1 MIKTCVF
8 ALLALS
14 VFAANLTPGTRL
26 PHALDDMIHN
36 NLGSAAPFEDNLKAV
51 HRVSKDLSPS
61 KSAEI
66 LAFLATEL
74 PWANMKSLNT
84 IVQNSFKLEENRVE
98 SHYIFQSF
106 SQLAEFRYTLINLVR
121 NKESFKIVVSQET
134 RKAFGIQKDTIYH
147 DLRSSPFGLP
157 FDSET
162 ILFNEQGD
170 EKEFH
175 EFNRNKLMAGLKII
189 RGTQRT
195 ELLSFDIGGVIKGAT
210 DAINGFTDCWKNIVS
225 AFKTVKK
232 EELKQTIN
240 GEGFKKYM
248 TKSRYIRSIG
258 IPNDKWSVYLPY
270 YLRLTGADRNPR
282 VKQDFSDILALAEFL
297 PENAWN
303 ANDFTFDINT
313 GGTCNSAVALTR
325 NDIIDQ
331 RSHIITV
338 IVDGSFQ
345 LAPHILIYENY
356 KSVAGGIV
364 ESTKSVRKEVP
375 RGLTEADVKGI
386 NAMML
391 ITSLQIMADNFGVPF
406 KLPESAFK

>member
-1 MIKTCVF
+1 
-8 ALLALS
+8 

-36 NLGSAAPFEDNLKAV
+36 NLGSTAPFEDNLKAV
-51 HRVSKDLSPS
+51 HRVSKDLSPT

-74 PWANMKSLNT
+74 PWTDMKSLNT
-84 IVQNSFKLEENRVE
+84 IVQNAYRLEENRVE

-106 SQLAEFRYTLINLVR
+106 SQLSEFRYALINLVR
-121 NKESFKIVVSQET
+121 NKESFKVVVSQET
-134 RKAFGIQKDTIYH
+134 RKAFGVQQDTVYH
-147 DLRSSPFGLP
+147 DLKSSPFGLP

-162 ILFNEQGD
+162 VLFGEQG
-170 EKEFH
+170 EKKDFH
-175 EFNRNKLMAGLKII
+175 DFNRNKLMAGLKLI

-210 DAINGFTDCWKNIVS
+210 DAINGFTECWKNIVS

-240 GEGFKKYM
+240 GEGFKRYM

-270 YLRLTGADRNPR
+270 YLRLTGADKNPR
-282 VKQDFSDILALAEFL
+282 VSRDFSDILALAEFL

-303 ANDFTFDINT
+303 ANDFTFDINA

-345 LAPHILIYENY
+345 LNPHILIYENY

-364 ESTKSVRKEVP
+364 ETTKTVRKEVN

-406 KLPESAFK
+406 KLPEIAFQ